1 MTLHNLKNSFFV
13 YRTYIN
19 GNCSR
24 IGEELGKAGARR
36 GTEWHEFTDQKAAS
50 AEGYRRAKLAP
61 NMDNQR
67 ARVMFST
74 DRTEGILRHYYE
86 FFTIPDERIGN
97 RERFILD
104 NWARADVEHTE
115 HGYIVT
121 FWALW
126 DESADEWKGC
136 TYSTERAEFV
146 G

>member
-1 MTLHNLKNSFFV
+1 MALHNLKNSFMVCKTFA
-13 YRTYIN
+13 R
-19 GNCSR
+19 GNTSR
-24 IGEELGKAGARR
+24 IGERIGADYIRSGKD
-36 GTEWHEFTDQKAAS
+36 WHMMTDQKAAS
-50 AEGYRRAKLAP
+50 AEGYRRAKLVP

-74 DRTEGILRHYYE
+74 DQTDGILRHYYE
-86 FFTIPDERIGN
+86 LFTIPEERIGN

-104 NWARADVEHTE
+104 NWERAEVDKTE
-115 HGYIVT
+115 KGYIVT
-121 FWALW
+121 FWTLW